1 MSLTQEEVRHIA
13 NLARLGIG
21 LQDVERMREQ
31 LSSILEHFQ
40 LLQAL
45 DTTEIPPTVHVVPLH
60 TVQREDLP
68 ADSFSPDDIM
78 ANAPR
83 PEEGYFRVQVVLEE

>member
-13 NLARLGIG
+13 LLARLG
-21 LQDVERMREQ
+21 LSPEDVERMREQ

-40 LLQAL
+40 VLQEL
-45 DTTEIPPTVHVVPLH
+45 DTSDVPPTAYVVPRH
-60 TVQREDLP
+60 SVFREDQPSASLP
-68 ADSFSPDDIM
+68 PEDAL

-83 PEEGYFRVQVVLEE
+83 PEEGYFRVQAVLEE